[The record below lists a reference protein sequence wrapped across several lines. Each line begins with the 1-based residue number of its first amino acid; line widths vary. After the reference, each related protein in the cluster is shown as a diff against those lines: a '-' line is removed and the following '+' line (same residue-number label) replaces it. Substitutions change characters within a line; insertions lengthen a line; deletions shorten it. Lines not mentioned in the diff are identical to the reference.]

1 MAASSASGLRIG
13 DAERQEAVELLAE
26 QYAVG
31 RLTREE
37 FDERSD
43 AATSARTFGD
53 LTPLFADLPV
63 RAPGAVAGPGPSL
76 PGRPVPAYAGRVAG
90 LRRVLVPLFFVLVAI
105 TIVTHLP
112 FVLIAVGLWFVLG
125 RRHWQHHHGWQ
136 RARGWTR

>member
-31 RLTREE
+31 RLSREE

-125 RRHWQHHHGWQ
+125 GRHWQHHHGRQ
-136 RARGWTR
+136 HARGWSR